1 MKMMHV
7 KLRMVS
13 QSVVE
18 MVMKEI
24 RAAVSVFMETE
35 LSLLNKENF
44 ETFLKTWT
52 QTSRPNLIIVNVQM
66 IFILTD
72 IDECS
77 TKTHNCNLN
86 ANCTNT
92 DGSFKCVCKEGY
104 TGDGKS
110 CNGKTHEFIDGLTGR
125 GTVHNLT
132 QSREEFT
139 RTRNKTKQQL
149 INKWMSV

>member
-1 MKMMHV
+1 MMHV

-66 IFILTD
+66 IIFILTD
-72 IDECS
+72 IDKCS

-92 DGSFKCVCKEGY
+92 DGSFKCVWKEGY

-110 CNGKTHEFIDGLTGR
+110 CSGKTHEFYRWKNWERYST
-125 GTVHNLT
+125 
-132 QSREEFT
+132 
-139 RTRNKTKQQL
+139 
-149 INKWMSV
+149 